1 MAVALPVF
9 NQHFFVFNIGLCRFV
24 ATALRLAKRV
34 TCYWLRLAVW
44 FCLACCLLVLPVAAE
59 TIRLQL
65 KWRHAFQFAGYY
77 AALQQGYYQQAGLHV
92 QLLTAGPGNHVV
104 DVVCSGKADFG
115 VGTSGLLL
123 DYARGK
129 PVQLQANIFQ
139 HSAFVLLSRQQRAL
153 QDVHDLR
160 GKKIMLE
167 PASDELRAFLQ
178 NQGIAPT
185 DYQVLP
191 HSFALTE
198 FINGRVDAMSAYS
211 INEPLVLERAGIPY
225 HVYTPR
231 AAGIDFYGDNLF
243 TCGNRLH
250 PGTIRKFVDASLAGW
265 RYAMA
270 HPTEVIAW
278 MGQNLSMD
286 WDASLLAAEAQALR
300 PLLRLDLIEP
310 GYVSAGRWQ
319 HIAEVYQQIGHLQQM
334 PDLNGF
340 LPKQQQQEDRTWL
353 WVSLLVMAGLV
364 LTLLLL
370 TYITRVNRR
379 LQHLLKQQRQQQQ
392 WQSCRTQVLQ
402 LLLQEHTDVAVAIQ
416 KALQIL
422 QQYKPAFH
430 PVLLLDR
437 PAQLPLLVDIDLTL
451 DGQRALQQRL
461 AGFTDE
467 CATPG
472 LNVLRVP
479 QLGQPSPAFTT
490 CAAGTLRFCAFPL
503 QGDSE
508 QIPGVLLV
516 WQQQPFKPLDHAVL
530 DDIVGLIV
538 LGLERYQARQRLRLS
553 EARHRLLTDHASDVI
568 MTLDPAGQ
576 LTYVSPAVERLRGF
590 TAAEVLKEHIS
601 DSMTPESARL
611 VQEQI
616 ASSRRLVEQGLPYP
630 EFVAELE
637 QWHKDG
643 HTIWVEIKTSA
654 IYDEDGQFIGIVGV
668 ARDLTERKK
677 AEAQIRHLAQHD
689 SLTGLPNRLLFQ
701 DRLAQALLQTQRQQ
715 RQLAVLLLD
724 LNGFKPVNDQY
735 GHASGDEL
743 LIAVGARLRQL
754 LRASDTV
761 ARLGGDE
768 FVVLLPQLEQPQ
780 QAAQVATKIQQALAE
795 PFELTVGMV
804 QIGCSIGAALFPQ
817 DGDDGDQLL
826 NTADKRMYQQKQQR
840 QSTR

>member
-1 MAVALPVF
+1 MAGMRKRRGRLGGVWLLWLSWAGWLPFEAL
-9 NQHFFVFNIGLCRFV
+9 
-24 ATALRLAKRV
+24 
-34 TCYWLRLAVW
+34 
-44 FCLACCLLVLPVAAE
+44 AAE
-59 TIRLQL
+59 TVRLQL

-77 AALQQGYYQQAGLHV
+77 AALEQGYYQQAGLQV
-92 QLLTAGPGNHVV
+92 QLLPAQPDS
-104 DVVCSGKADFG
+104 DVVTQVCAGEAEFG
-115 VGTSGLLL
+115 VGTSSLLL
-123 DYARGK
+123 AYAAGK
-129 PVQLQANIFQ
+129 PVQVQANIFQ
-139 HSAFVLLSRQQRAL
+139 HSAFILLSRQQRAL

-167 PASDELRAFLQ
+167 PASDELLAFLQ
-178 NQGIAPT
+178 SNGIGPA
-185 DYQVLP
+185 DFSRSS
-191 HSFALTE
+191 HSFNLDALV
-198 FINGRVDAMSAYS
+198 NGQVDAMSAYS
-211 INEPLVLERAGIPY
+211 INEPLLLEQAGIPF

-231 AAGIDFYGDNLF
+231 SAGIDFYGDNLF
-243 TCGNRLH
+243 TCGDH
-250 PGTIRKFVDASLAGW
+250 PAAATRRKFVDASLAGW
-265 RYAMA
+265 KYAMA
-270 HPTEVIAW
+270 HPAEIIRW
-278 MGQNLSMD
+278 MSTHLPID
-286 WDASLLAAEAQALR
+286 REPALLAAEAEALR
-300 PLLRLDLIEP
+300 PLLRFDLVEP

-319 HIAEVYQQIGHLQQM
+319 HIAEVYQQMGHLQQI
-334 PDLNGF
+334 PDLTPF
-340 LPKQQQQEDRTWL
+340 LPPKAKNDRTWL

-364 LTLLLL
+364 LALLLL

-379 LQHLLKQQRQQQQ
+379 LQQLLKLQRQQQH
-392 WQSCRTQVLQ
+392 WQSCRSQLLQ
-402 LLLQEHTDVAVAIQ
+402 LLLQEHTDLAAGIQ

-451 DGQRALQQRL
+451 EGQRALQQRL

-479 QLGQPSPAFTT
+479 QLGQPSPAFTG
-490 CAAGTLRFCAFPL
+490 CGVGTLQFCAFPL
-503 QGDSE
+503 QGDSK

-516 WQQQPFKPLDHAVL
+516 WQQQRFKTQDYEVL
-530 DDIVGLIV
+530 DDIVSLIA

-576 LTYVSPAVERLRGF
+576 LTYVSPAVERLRGY
-590 TAAEVLKEHIS
+590 TAAEVLQEHFS
-601 DSMTPESARL
+601 DSMTAESARL

-616 ASSRRLVEQGLPYP
+616 TSSRKLVEQGLPYP

-701 DRLAQALLQTQRQQ
+701 DRLAQALLQAQRQQ

-724 LNGFKPVNDQY
+724 LNGFKPINDQY
-735 GHASGDEL
+735 GHASGDAL
-743 LIAVGARLRQL
+743 LIAVGERLREL

-780 QAAQVATKIQQALAE
+780 QAGQVASKIQQALAE
-795 PFELTVGMV
+795 PFALSIGVV
-804 QIGCSIGAALFPQ
+804 QIGCSIGAALFPD

-826 NTADKRMYQQKQQR
+826 NIADKRMYQQKQQR
-840 QSTR
+840 QSAR

>member
-1 MAVALPVF
+1 MRKRRGRFGGGWLLWLSWAGWLPCEA
-9 NQHFFVFNIGLCRFV
+9 I
-24 ATALRLAKRV
+24 
-34 TCYWLRLAVW
+34 
-44 FCLACCLLVLPVAAE
+44 AAE
-59 TIRLQL
+59 TVRLQL

-77 AALQQGYYQQAGLHV
+77 AALQQGYYQQAGLQV
-92 QLLTAGPGNHVV
+92 QLLPAQPDS
-104 DVVCSGKADFG
+104 DVVTQVCAGQAEFG
-115 VGTSGLLL
+115 VGTSSLLL
-123 DYARGK
+123 AYAAGK
-129 PVQLQANIFQ
+129 PVQVQANIFQ
-139 HSAFVLLSRQQRAL
+139 HSAFILLSRQQRAL

-167 PASDELRAFLQ
+167 PASDELLAFLQ
-178 NQGIAPT
+178 SSGIGPA
-185 DYQVLP
+185 DFSRSA
-191 HSFALTE
+191 HSFNLDALV
-198 FINGRVDAMSAYS
+198 NGQVDAMSAYS
-211 INEPLVLERAGIPY
+211 INEPLLLQQAGIPF

-231 AAGIDFYGDNLF
+231 SAGIDFYGDNLF
-243 TCGNRLH
+243 TCGDR
-250 PGTIRKFVDASLAGW
+250 PTAATRRKFVDASLAGW
-265 RYAMA
+265 KYAMA
-270 HPTEVIAW
+270 HPAEIIRW
-278 MGQNLSMD
+278 MSTHLPID
-286 WDASLLAAEAQALR
+286 REPALLAAEAEALR
-300 PLLRLDLIEP
+300 PLLRFDLVEP

-319 HIAEVYQQIGHLQQM
+319 HIAEVYQQMGHLQQI
-334 PDLNGF
+334 PDLTPF
-340 LPKQQQQEDRTWL
+340 LPPKVKNDRTWL

-364 LTLLLL
+364 LALLLL

-379 LQHLLKQQRQQQQ
+379 LQQLLKLQRQQQQ
-392 WQSCRTQVLQ
+392 WQSCRSQVLQ
-402 LLLQEHTDVAVAIQ
+402 LLLQEHTDLASGIQ

-451 DGQRALQQRL
+451 EGQRALQQRL

-479 QLGQPSPAFTT
+479 QLGQPSPAFTG
-490 CAAGTLRFCAFPL
+490 CGAGTLQFCAFPL
-503 QGDSE
+503 QGDSK

-516 WQQQPFKPLDHAVL
+516 WQQQRFKPQDYEVL
-530 DDIVGLIV
+530 DDIVSLIA
-538 LGLERYQARQRLRLS
+538 LGLERFQARQRLRLS

-576 LTYVSPAVERLRGF
+576 LTYVSPAVERLRGY
-590 TAAEVLKEHIS
+590 TAAEVLQEHIS
-601 DSMTPESARL
+601 DSMTAESARL

-616 ASSRRLVEQGLPYP
+616 TSSRKLVEQGLPYP

-701 DRLAQALLQTQRQQ
+701 DRLAQALLQAQRQQ

-724 LNGFKPVNDQY
+724 LNGFKPINDQY
-735 GHASGDEL
+735 GHASGDAL
-743 LIAVGARLRQL
+743 LIAVGERLRQL

-780 QAAQVATKIQQALAE
+780 QAGQVASKIQLALAE
-795 PFELTVGMV
+795 PFALSVGV
-804 QIGCSIGAALFPQ
+804 VHIGCSIGAALFPD

-826 NTADKRMYQQKQQR
+826 SIADKRMYQQKQQR
-840 QSTR
+840 QSAR

>member
-1 MAVALPVF
+1 MAAALSIVPQEPTVVTNHRQAGATTYLAWWCVA
-9 NQHFFVFNIGLCRFV
+9 Q
-24 ATALRLAKRV
+24 LR
-34 TCYWLRLAVW
+34 WLHRAGW
-44 FCLACCLLVLPVAAE
+44 FGLACWLVTLPVAAE

-77 AALQQGYYQQAGLHV
+77 AALQQGYYQQAGLQV
-92 QLLTAGPGNHVV
+92 QLLPASPGSHVV
-104 DVVCSGKADFG
+104 DLVCSGKADFG
-115 VGTSGLLL
+115 VGTSSLLL
-123 DYARGK
+123 EFARGK

-167 PASDELRAFLQ
+167 PSSDELRAFLQ
-178 NQGIAPT
+178 SHGIAPV
-185 DYQVLP
+185 DYQSLP
-191 HSFALTE
+191 HSFGLADLIE
-198 FINGRVDAMSAYS
+198 GRVDAMSAYS
-211 INEPLVLERAGIPY
+211 INEPLLLERAGIPY

-231 AAGIDFYGDNLF
+231 SAGIDFYGDNLF
-243 TCGNRLH
+243 TCGNRLRAN
-250 PGTIRKFVDASLAGW
+250 TIRKFVDASLAGW

-270 HPTEVIAW
+270 HPAEVITW
-278 MGQNLSMD
+278 MGQQLPMD
-286 WDASLLAAEAQALR
+286 RDASLLAAEAQAMR

-310 GYVSAGRWQ
+310 GYVSAGRWL
-319 HIAEVYQQIGHLQQM
+319 HIAEVYQQIGQLQQI
-334 PDLNGF
+334 PDLSGF
-340 LPKQQQQEDRTWL
+340 LPKQQRHEDRTWL

-364 LTLLLL
+364 LALMLL

-379 LQHLLKQQRQQQQ
+379 LQHLLKMQRQQQQ

-402 LLLQEHTDVAVAIQ
+402 LLLQEHADLAAGIKKV
-416 KALQIL
+416 LQIL
-422 QQYKPAFH
+422 QQHKPSFH

-437 PAQLPLLVDIDLTL
+437 AAQLPLLVDIDLTL

-479 QLGQPSPAFTT
+479 QLGQPSPAFTG
-490 CAAGTLRFCAFPL
+490 CAAGTLQFCAFPL
-503 QGDSE
+503 QGDSG
-508 QIPGVLLV
+508 QIPGVLLI
-516 WQQQPFKPLDHAVL
+516 WQQQPFKTLDYEVL
-530 DDIVGLIV
+530 DDMVSLIA

-576 LTYVSPAVERLRGF
+576 LTYISPAVERLRGY
-590 TAAEVLKEHIS
+590 TAAEVLQEHIS

-616 ASSRRLVEQGLPYP
+616 TSSRKLVEQGLPYP

-701 DRLAQALLQTQRQQ
+701 DRLAQALLQAQRQQ

-735 GHASGDEL
+735 GHASGDAL

-780 QAAQVATKIQQALAE
+780 QALQVAAKIQQALAE
-795 PFELTVGMV
+795 PFALSVGMV
-804 QIGCSIGAALFPQ
+804 QIGCSIGAALFPD

-840 QSTR
+840 QSAR